1 MSLIPSLS
9 KSTTLIDVAPSPAA
23 ALYKSEELFDFQYSS
38 YLPVSS
44 SKENIFI

>member
-23 ALYKSEELFDFQYSS
+23 TLYKS
-38 YLPVSS
+38 
-44 SKENIFI
+44 